1 MLQLER
7 ALSLYKVM
15 GNDIRNEPEA
25 SGSKKSSNYTFD
37 NKPWGIVMFN
47 YAESTSH
54 LSANRWA
61 RIVQGATEY
70 FGENMTGSTSK
81 LLGPAFGD
89 EFDACR
95 SIAVGSDDD
104 EEEGHS

>member
-7 ALSLYKVM
+7 ALSLYEVT

-25 SGSKKSSNYTFD
+25 SSSKKSSNYSFD
-37 NKPWGIVMFN
+37 NKPWGIVMSN

-54 LSANRWA
+54 LSKNRWA
-61 RIVQGATEY
+61 QIVQGVAEY
-70 FGENMTGSTSK
+70 FGENMASSTSK
-81 LLGPAFGD
+81 LLGPAFED
-89 EFDACR
+89 EVNSHR

-104 EEEGHS
+104 EEGHL

>member
-1 MLQLER
+1 MLIDFITVT
-7 ALSLYKVM
+7 S
-15 GNDIRNEPEA
+15 
-25 SGSKKSSNYTFD
+25 
-37 NKPWGIVMFN
+37 N

-54 LSANRWA
+54 LSENRWVQ
-61 RIVQGATEY
+61 IVQGAAEY
-70 FGENMTGSTSK
+70 FGDNMTGSTSK

-89 EFDACR
+89 EVDPCR